1 MSHILKDTEQPNGA
15 TAGSLA
21 LVTLAGNEYSMP
33 VDIEQYEY
41 LEQLE
46 DDVVN
51 FLLSIVDIPNSAGHP
66 TAVTRSHPRHPE
78 KAQQIPNS
86 CPAMCRGRAQHMALP
101 K

>member
-51 FLLSIVDIPNSAGHP
+51 FLPSIVDVDVFGCEVDLIRLD
-66 TAVTRSHPRHPE
+66 T
-78 KAQQIPNS
+78 QQP
-86 CPAMCRGRAQHMALP
+86 LP
-101 K
+101 DPIRDTLRKHNRFRP